1 MSDEQRMRVVELF
14 SGTGTLSRV
23 ARGRGHKTFTVDLFE
38 EADLQADIL
47 SLTADDIRAAIGNE
61 PIDMLWASPIC
72 TGFSVAAIGRNW
84 TKHADGTFTPKTD
97 SARLS
102 QALLEKT
109 IALIEELQP
118 KSWFV
123 ENPRG
128 MARKMAVVQELERT
142 TITFCQ
148 YGETRMKP
156 TDIWFDADWT
166 SRPACKNGDPC
177 HERAPRGAST
187 GTQGIKD
194 PLMRAKLPEELCVEV
209 IEAAER
215 RIK

>member
-1 MSDEQRMRVVELF
+1 MRVVELF
-14 SGTGTLSRV
+14 SGTGTLSRIAR
-23 ARGRGHKTFTVDLFE
+23 ARGHRTLTVDLYE

-47 SLTADDIRAAIGNE
+47 QLSADDIAEAIGG

-84 TKHADGTFTPKTD
+84 TKHDDGSFSPKTD

-109 IALIEELQP
+109 VELIRELKP
-118 KSWFV
+118 RSWFI

-128 MARKMAVVQELERT
+128 MARKMACVQELERAT
-142 TITFCQ
+142 VTFCQ

-156 TDIWFDADWT
+156 TDIWFDADWQP
-166 SRPACKNGDPC
+166 RPACKNGDPC
-177 HERAPRGAST
+177 HVRAPRGSMT
-187 GTQGIKD
+187 GTQGIRGA
-194 PLMRAKLPEELCVEV
+194 LLRAKLPEQLCAEV
-209 IEAAER
+209 IEAAEKR
-215 RIK
+215 VA